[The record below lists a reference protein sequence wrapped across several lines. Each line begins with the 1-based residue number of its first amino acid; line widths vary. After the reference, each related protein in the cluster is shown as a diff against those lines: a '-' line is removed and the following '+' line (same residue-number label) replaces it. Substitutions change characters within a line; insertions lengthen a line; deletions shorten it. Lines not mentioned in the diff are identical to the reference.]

1 MSATASQLKFV
12 KPREKLIKSIDSKA
26 SFTPTQ
32 KTYVDTKTIRQNREK
47 KFPRLRHNLFIRDT
61 EDPLA
66 DSVASSGKDTSIDDI
81 TNGLKVVSINES
93 AREI

>member
-1 MSATASQLKFV
+1 MSTTPQLKFV
-12 KPREKLIKSIDSKA
+12 KPRVKLIKTIDSKT
-26 SFTPTQ
+26 SFTPAQ
-32 KTYVDTKTIRQNREK
+32 KTYVDTKTIRQSRET

-66 DSVASSGKDTSIDDI
+66 DSVTSSDKDTTVDEIDK
-81 TNGLKVVSINES
+81 GLKAVSINES

>member
-1 MSATASQLKFV
+1 MSTLPSPLKFV
-12 KPREKLIKSIDSKA
+12 KPRMKLIKPIDTKA
-26 SFTPTQ
+26 SFTSAQ
-32 KTYVDTKTIRQNREK
+32 KTYVDTKTIRQRRES

-66 DSVASSGKDTSIDDI
+66 DSVTSDKDTSVDELAE
-81 TNGLKVVSINES
+81 GLKVVSINES